1 MKIQKNQFFS
11 LLFLFIGLSV
21 FAQERSLLR
30 GKVMYRDSNVIN
42 ENVLNVTAELA
53 TITNEDGQF
62 EIMVAL
68 GDELIFYSC

>member
-11 LLFLFIGLSV
+11 LLFLFIRTFCVCTGKK
-21 FAQERSLLR
+21 FTK